1 MNQSK
6 INVIKKEFLH
16 GHSLKL
22 RTQDVMY
29 LSSIE
34 EKHELAFE
42 LANLYDTF
50 VNDKDL
56 EYLFDLL
63 SS

>member
-1 MNQSK
+1 MNQTK
-6 INVIKKEFLH
+6 IQEIKKEFLL

-22 RTQDVMY
+22 NTQDVIY
-29 LSSIE
+29 LASLESME
-34 EKHELAFE
+34 TLGFE

-56 EYLFDLL
+56 EYLFLLL